1 MQDVELQ
8 QEDTVSADRKVQ
20 IVFDPDAWKKK
31 DKSGRKITSVTSRQN
46 FNNAKYGNRNK
57 QDDDEEEQMKEEKSQ
72 IKFVTGNDAIKA
84 GANEVDPKPKTKK
97 IAEAFVKKALKQI
110 AIDKNVGI
118 KDIPFDGPYTK
129 TPADVV
135 DKSGAH
141 HTPYSRVRH
150 LARQAMNKQQV
161 KEETLDEKAAEGF
174 EGTVKAMKKHK
185 EIDNPWALSHW
196 MKKKGYKS
204 HVKEETE
211 LTEWSVKHDGVD
223 ADHPNAKLFH
233 GKKDVINHLTKYKDS
248 AEKRAKLLKDK
259 GFKNVRIEETVLNPL
274 DPHGDYKEK
283 SKVLHQL
290 SLDKQVDQK
299 EVQQRKLDL
308 DKEYSKLKESNIWK
322 GWSKAYPETKPK
334 DPEKEKQIRVNKDS
348 AILDAIRAKKE
359 KEQKAMGEE
368 VELQEGKK
376 KDPLEIVDHIYS
388 KYKKQSVLPHYDDH
402 EAVKQTVKHH
412 QSKGASAEEISSAV
426 HNTLTKRMNKTG
438 YNLER
443 SKTREAFKQAFK
455 HHLGEEVELEEGK
468 MGQIHADIEDHLGKH
483 LADYKAHG
491 GAEHFGAK
499 TVKTAQ
505 HISKLHGIEQK
516 HAQGL
521 VNQYVDS
528 KLKEETEMSDKLTYA
543 QFMEQ
548 LLEYTPGPGGVTRV
562 QGRSYG
568 AQYHDP
574 EGDDDADDKP
584 KAEAPKRGRG
594 RPKGST
600 SGANHKV
607 TSGKKG
613 SGVDY
618 TGFKLHLPNSNR

>member
-1 MQDVELQ
+1 MQDIELQ

-97 IAEAFVKKALKQI
+97 IAEAVVKKALKQI
-110 AIDKNVGI
+110 SIDKNVGI

-259 GFKNVRIEETVLNPL
+259 GFKNVRIEE
-274 DPHGDYKEK
+274 
-283 SKVLHQL
+283 S
-290 SLDKQVDQK
+290 
-299 EVQQRKLDL
+299 
-308 DKEYSKLKESNIWK
+308 IWD
-322 GWSKAYPETKPK
+322 GVTKAYPETKPK
-334 DPEKEKQIRVNKDS
+334 DAAKEKQIRANKDA

-359 KEQKAMGEE
+359 KEQKAMDEGSDHDPYYDAQENKKSAEAAHKQGDHFAYHLHMSDHHSNMAHWSSNRGRYHVADQHQAKADQHHDWAMQHKNGVRKEE
-368 VELQEGKK
+368 VELQ
-376 KDPLEIVDHIYS
+376 
-388 KYKKQSVLPHYDDH
+388 
-402 EAVKQTVKHH
+402 
-412 QSKGASAEEISSAV
+412 
-426 HNTLTKRMNKTG
+426 
-438 YNLER
+438 
-443 SKTREAFKQAFK
+443 
-455 HHLGEEVELEEGK
+455 EGK

>member
-1 MQDVELQ
+1 MQDIELQ

-97 IAEAFVKKALKQI
+97 IAEAVVKKALKQI

-161 KEETLDEKAAEGF
+161 KEEIEQIDELSVHKMLKYSDAAKKDRSKLNAKWSAGTATQKEKNRVIGHEEGEERAANKIKQKTGKYPEKLNVLQKARYAV
-174 EGTVKAMKKHK
+174 T
-185 EIDNPWALSHW
+185 
-196 MKKKGYKS
+196 
-204 HVKEETE
+204 KEETE

-259 GFKNVRIEETVLNPL
+259 GFKNVRIEESVWDGVT
-274 DPHGDYKEK
+274 
-283 SKVLHQL
+283 
-290 SLDKQVDQK
+290 
-299 EVQQRKLDL
+299 
-308 DKEYSKLKESNIWK
+308 
-322 GWSKAYPETKPK
+322 KAYPETKPK
-334 DPEKEKQIRVNKDS
+334 DAAKEKQIRANKDA

-359 KEQKAMGEE
+359 KEQKAMDEGSDHDPYYDAQENKKSAEAAHKQGDHFAYHLHMSDHHSNMAHWSSNRGRYHVADQHQAKADQHHDWAMQHKNGVRKEE
-368 VELQEGKK
+368 VELQ
-376 KDPLEIVDHIYS
+376 
-388 KYKKQSVLPHYDDH
+388 
-402 EAVKQTVKHH
+402 
-412 QSKGASAEEISSAV
+412 
-426 HNTLTKRMNKTG
+426 
-438 YNLER
+438 
-443 SKTREAFKQAFK
+443 
-455 HHLGEEVELEEGK
+455 EGK